1 MKLFLASP
9 HTLLKFKDGLKAYE
23 SILSRSKRQT
33 KDYNSPTGGGGQ
45 VGVKKYLNE
54 NFWQGGETRHWIQD
68 VTSPTKENEDISSR
82 QHNISSVYRSDSIRG
97 GGALA

>member
-33 KDYNSPTGGGGQ
+33 KDYNSPTGGG
-45 VGVKKYLNE
+45 K
-54 NFWQGGETRHWIQD
+54 
-68 VTSPTKENEDISSR
+68 
-82 QHNISSVYRSDSIRG
+82 
-97 GGALA
+97 